1 VRLTHP
7 PFRAIKHGQL
17 HELGSWLAG
26 CWQSNKPKEPAAEPP
41 LGAVV
46 RSISGT
52 CVNHPRYVC
61 TLVLMETVSM
71 QFSSTGWRMSRASAS
86 DFQDP
91 LARPPLH
98 ARPRRTVH
106 LSAIFGCPDIVRLPH
121 PARGYR
127 LSSALSVPP
136 WVGGV
141 PGSREGRTADL
152 WSTSRTSRGPSEDV
166 FHWARTTAWAVFKL
180 RSLHVYISVFCN
192 ITRCLDGR

>member
-1 VRLTHP
+1 
-7 PFRAIKHGQL
+7 
-17 HELGSWLAG
+17 LGSWLAG
-26 CWQSNKPKEPAAEPP
+26 CWQSNKPQEPAAEPP
-41 LGAVV
+41 LAAVV

-61 TLVLMETVSM
+61 TLVLM
-71 QFSSTGWRMSRASAS
+71 
-86 DFQDP
+86 DP
-91 LARPPLH
+91 LARPSLH
-98 ARPRRTVH
+98 ARRTVH